1 MTKHQL
7 VSIVKNTVKDYS
19 DKEGVTFTR
28 DMKWAV
34 FLNCCDN
41 MLSEHRIT
49 AQQHKS
55 WTHPF

>member
-1 MTKHQL
+1 MTKHQV
-7 VSIVKNTVKDYS
+7 VSIVRNTVKDYS

-41 MLSEHRIT
+41 
-49 AQQHKS
+49 
-55 WTHPF
+55 